1 MIRSIYRAPDGSRR
15 LNLAAQDMLRA
26 LAEPDGLLWVSL
38 ERATEAEVQSIL
50 EDVFHVHPLSV
61 EDTLSTEYQAP
72 KVDNFTEYIF
82 LVMHALRPGFPA
94 EELDTMELDLFL
106 GHNYL
111 VTSFTSPNMPAVQY
125 VWDRLDRDE
134 RLLAHGPDVLCH
146 AVLDKLVD
154 DYLPLLDDIDQE
166 IDALEDEVLTAPQ
179 ENTLQRILD
188 MKHGMLTLRRIVL
201 PQREVINRLSRDE
214 LPQISP
220 NNRIYY
226 RDIYDHLV
234 RIYDLGET
242 VRDVVTGTLD
252 TYLSVTSNRLN
263 EVMKTLTVVSTIF
276 LPLSFVA
283 SVYGM
288 NFVNMPE
295 LHWRYGYFALWG
307 VFVLITLGMLVAF
320 RRRGWI

>member
-1 MIRSIYRAPDGSRR
+1 MLQALGE
-15 LNLAAQDMLRA
+15 AQ
-26 LAEPDGLLWVSL
+26 GLLWVSL
-38 ERATEAEVQSIL
+38 ERPTEAEVQSIL
-50 EDVFHVHPLSV
+50 HDVFRVHPLSI

-82 LVMHALRPGFPA
+82 LVMHALQPGFPA
-94 EELDTMELDLFL
+94 QALETMELDLFL

-111 VTSFTSPNMPAVQY
+111 VTSFTSPHMPAVQY

-134 RLLAHGPDVLCH
+134 RLLARGPDVLCH

-154 DYLPLLDDIDQE
+154 DYLPLLDDIDLE
-166 IDALEDEVLTAPQ
+166 IDALEDEVLTGPL
-179 ENTLQRILD
+179 ENTLERILD
-188 MKHGMLTLRRIVL
+188 MKHGMLTLRRIVM

-234 RIYDLGET
+234 RIYDLSET

-276 LPLSFVA
+276 LPLAFIA

-295 LHWRYGYFALWG
+295 LGWRYGYFALWA
-307 VFVLITLGMLVAF
+307 VFLLVAAGMLAIF
-320 RRRGWI
+320 RRHRWL

>member
-15 LNLAAQDMLRA
+15 LNLTSQDMLRA
-26 LAEPDGLLWVSL
+26 LGEPQGLLWVSL
-38 ERATEAEVQSIL
+38 EEPTEAEVQSIL
-50 EDVFHVHPLSV
+50 HDVFHFHPLSI
-61 EDTLSTEYQAP
+61 EDTLSTDYQAP
-72 KVDNFTEYIF
+72 KVDSFTEYIF
-82 LVMHALRPGFPA
+82 LVMHALQPGFPA
-94 EELDTMELDLFL
+94 QALETMELDLFL

-111 VTSFTSPNMPAVQY
+111 VTSFTSPRMPAVRY

-154 DYLPLLDDIDQE
+154 DYLPLLDDIDLE
-166 IDALEDEVLTAPQ
+166 IDALEDEVLTGPL

-188 MKHGMLTLRRIVL
+188 MKHGMLTLRRIVM

-234 RIYDLGET
+234 RIYDLSET

-263 EVMKTLTVVSTIF
+263 EVVKTLTVVSTIF

-307 VFVLITLGMLVAF
+307 VFVLITVGMLAIF
-320 RRRGWI
+320 RRRRWI

>member
-1 MIRSIYRAPDGSRR
+1 MIRSVYRAPDGSRR
-15 LNLAAQDMLRA
+15 LNLAPQDMLQA
-26 LAEPDGLLWVSL
+26 LGEAQGLLWVSL
-38 ERATEAEVQSIL
+38 ERPTEAEVQSIL
-50 EDVFHVHPLSV
+50 HDVFRVHPLSI

-82 LVMHALRPGFPA
+82 LVMHALQPGFPA
-94 EELDTMELDLFL
+94 QALETMELDLFL

-111 VTSFTSPNMPAVQY
+111 VTSFTSPHMPAVQY

-134 RLLAHGPDVLCH
+134 RLLARGPDVLCH

-154 DYLPLLDDIDQE
+154 DYLPLLDDIDLE
-166 IDALEDEVLTAPQ
+166 IDALEDEVLTGPL
-179 ENTLQRILD
+179 ENTLERILD
-188 MKHGMLTLRRIVL
+188 MKHGMLTLRRIVM

-234 RIYDLGET
+234 RIYDLSET

-276 LPLSFVA
+276 LPLAFIA

-295 LHWRYGYFALWG
+295 LGWRYGYFALWA
-307 VFVLITLGMLVAF
+307 VFLLVAAGMLAIF
-320 RRRGWI
+320 RRHRWL